1 MVTISV
7 SFLWI
12 LNALQR
18 ELCDLKLVQGWK
30 ISNFTLVIDNDRP
43 FLSRGYFSNEI
54 RKMIENEF
62 AMVFALFCGTVITSL
77 FELGV
82 SHLDLEVS
90 KFNFWSLM
98 FHVVLLTCLF
108 FPSKSKSTYKKY

>member
-1 MVTISV
+1 MTVNFGLKHFSKEVGTTI
-7 SFLWI
+7 
-12 LNALQR
+12 
-18 ELCDLKLVQGWK
+18 EK
-30 ISNFTLVIDNDRP
+30 
-43 FLSRGYFSNEI
+43 
-54 RKMIENEF
+54 EF
-62 AMVFALFCGTVITSL
+62 AMAFALFCGTVITSL

-108 FPSKSKSTYKKY
+108 FLSKSTKSTLQR